1 MTGGEDIYI
10 SRLFILLMLLLTA
23 GCGPTMRGTA
33 ETASSYT
40 ITDYK
45 GTEVKMPA
53 PPKRILTLSMS
64 TDTIMLGLVKPER
77 MAAVNALLEDPASS
91 NIVELAKQI
100 PTKIYNPSVEE
111 IMALRPDLVIVP
123 DWGDIEQVENLR
135 DLGLKV
141 YVCPGPKNLAEIKDT
156 VCQLAAA
163 IGEPER
169 GEKLVALM
177 DDTLARIKSRLA
189 KNPRREIPR
198 VMLISLMA
206 GYGGSGCTFDEACQL
221 AGVINSRSEAGI
233 KNGQTMS
240 KEQLV
245 AINPDILFLPSYTAG
260 GSLDVE
266 KYRRQYTDD
275 PSLKNVKAIR
285 NNRLLYPRES
295 YIYNG
300 SQDFVFAVQ
309 EIAYVVYGDEF
320 TQSDSEHLSAAE

>member
-1 MTGGEDIYI
+1 
-10 SRLFILLMLLLTA
+10 MLLAT
-23 GCGPTMRGTA
+23 GCGPTTKETA
-33 ETASSYT
+33 DTASSYT

-45 GTEVKMPA
+45 GTEMKMPA

-111 IMALRPDLVIVP
+111 IIALRPDLVIVP

-156 VCQLAAA
+156 VCRLAAA

-266 KYRRQYTDD
+266 KYCRQYIDD
-275 PSLKNVKAIR
+275 PSLRNVKAIR